1 MMRFVLTRSGRVSS
15 SRVRTR
21 TRINRKRA
29 VRRHDGDV
37 AVCVPSMF
45 AQRIAQYHERSHD
58 RRTSAKNSVP
68 AVSWTRGADSESEHL
83 FHTSVQT
90 QDACEGGRWKAERG
104 GFEPPRQLP
113 VYAISSRV
121 PSAARTPLQKFS
133 VVGARIGRFGRGGR
147 LWQVEGRG
155 GCIFC
160 IRAAGGGRVA
170 VSRFEGL
177 LGGSEFP
184 VGRFIR
190 SWQPFADPPGRYRNI
205 RLLSGGGVKW
215 GVERDFTGEHGAG
228 GLDDWCAQEVSRLR
242 G

>member
-1 MMRFVLTRSGRVSS
+1 M
-15 SRVRTR
+15 
-21 TRINRKRA
+21 
-29 VRRHDGDV
+29 RRHDGDV
-37 AVCVPSMF
+37 AMCVPSMF

-68 AVSWTRGADSESEHL
+68 AVSWTRGADSESEQL
-83 FHTSVQT
+83 LHTSVQT

-133 VVGARIGRFGRGGR
+133 VVGARVGRFGRGGR

-177 LGGSEFP
+177 LGGFEFP

-190 SWQPFADPPGRYRNI
+190 SWKPCADPPGRYRNI
-205 RLLSGGGVKW
+205 RLLSGG
-215 GVERDFTGEHGAG
+215 A
-228 GLDDWCAQEVSRLR
+228 
-242 G
+242 